1 MARARANVLYKYTEV
16 ERGELLLLCIIVDQ
30 TKIGYL
36 LVSILML
43 LFNLQSLIWLRQLKN
58 I

>member
-1 MARARANVLYKYTEV
+1 MCSIYKYTEV
-16 ERGELLLLCIIVDQ
+16 ERGELLLLCIIVNQ

-43 LFNLQSLIWLRQLKN
+43 LFNLQSLIWLRQL
-58 I
+58 ILMELIL